1 MPSRK
6 PTPQT
11 TAFGIALA
19 SLREDAGLSRLE
31 LANRIPVTRSYIGQV
46 ENGTTRCRR
55 EFAAEL
61 DEALGSGT
69 TMVDAWDDLL
79 KSSRYPTWF
88 ADYPLAESTA
98 SLLRAFETMFI
109 YGLFQTDT
117 YMRALLKDDSA
128 VEARLRR
135 QEALKRDNPP
145 MLSIVLLEN
154 VLWTC
159 MGSAE
164 VMREQCEHLLIVSEW
179 SNVTLQVAPTS
190 YYRGLEGPFNLATQ
204 PTGDELLHMPA
215 ARGGLT
221 TNDREDILH
230 IVGAFSALQARALS
244 VDDSREFLRKAVV
257 RWT

>member
-11 TAFGIALA
+11 IAFGVALTN
-19 SLREDAGLSRLE
+19 LREDAGLSRLE

-61 DEALGSGT
+61 DTALDSGT
-69 TMVDAWDDLL
+69 EMRDAWDDLL
-79 KSSRYPTWF
+79 KSSRYPPWF
-88 ADYPLAESTA
+88 ADYPLAEGTA
-98 SLLRAFETMFI
+98 SLLRAFETMFV
-109 YGLFQTDT
+109 YGLFQTEA
-117 YMRALLKDDSA
+117 YIRAHLTDDVA
-128 VEARLRR
+128 IEGRLRR
-135 QEALKRDNPP
+135 QEILTRENPP
-145 MLSIVLLEN
+145 MLSVVLLDN

-159 MGSAE
+159 VGSTE
-164 VMREQCEHLLIVSEW
+164 LMREQCEHLLEVSEW
-179 SNVTLQVAPTS
+179 SNVTLQIAPTAF
-190 YYRGLEGPFNLATQ
+190 YPGLAGSFNLATQ
-204 PTGDELLHMPA
+204 RSGDELLYMPA

-221 TNDREDILH
+221 TNDREDILN

>member
-6 PTPQT
+6 PTRQT
-11 TAFGIALA
+11 IAFGIALTG
-19 SLREDAGLSRLE
+19 LREDAGLSRLE
-31 LANRIPVTRSYIGQV
+31 LAKRIPVTRSYIGQV
-46 ENGTTRCRR
+46 ETGTTRCTR

-61 DEALGSGT
+61 DKALESGT
-69 TMVDAWDDLL
+69 EMQDAWDDVL
-79 KSSRYPTWF
+79 KTTRYPPWF
-88 ADYPLAESTA
+88 ADYPLAEGTA
-98 SLLRAFETMFI
+98 SLLRAFETMFV
-109 YGLFQTDT
+109 YGLFQTPA
-117 YMRALLKDDSA
+117 YVRALLQDESA

-135 QEALKRDNPP
+135 QDVLRRENPP

-164 VMREQCEHLLIVSEW
+164 IMREQCEHLLTVSEW
-179 SNVTLQVAPTS
+179 SNVTLQVAPTG
-190 YYRGLEGPFNLATQ
+190 YYRGLEGAFNLATQ
-204 PTGDELLHMPA
+204 PDGGELLYMPA
-215 ARGGLT
+215 ARGGIT
-221 TNDREDILH
+221 TPNREDILP